1 MDQSPS
7 TMHDSQ
13 KRPDLPYDGGSAPC
27 RNGVAYTGR
36 RDARS
41 VMMLGLRGIPNIQGG
56 VEKHVEMLALELV
69 KLGWRVEVVGRRA
82 YMTEGTETDW
92 NGVQI
97 RSLWS
102 PRHVA
107 FEALI
112 HTFAGVGLAAIR
124 RPDVVHIHAVGP
136 SLAVPLARLAGLS
149 VVVTHHGFD
158 YDRQKWG
165 RAARFMLRLGES
177 LGMRYANRRIGI
189 SEDIVQTMH
198 QRYDVPVA
206 HIPNGVAVTR
216 RSENRQV
223 LAEFDL
229 SPRRYVL
236 MAARLVP
243 EKRQTDLIRAFARR
257 ENKDVKLVV
266 AGGADF
272 ESSYSAEVH
281 ELAKSVPGVVMTG
294 FQTGERL
301 DALFSN
307 ASLFVLPSS
316 HEGMPI
322 ALLEAMAH
330 GLPVLAS
337 DIQPNL
343 ALGLGSDEYFPLG
356 DIEALT
362 VALDAKLSNPPTE
375 DDIAARILHTAQTY
389 NWHHVA
395 DRTARIYAEAVERPW
410 VRKAAKS

>member
-1 MDQSPS
+1 MDQSPP
-7 TMHDSQ
+7 TIHNFHE
-13 KRPDLPYDGGSAPC
+13 RLDLPYDGGSAPS
-27 RNGVAYTGR
+27 RNGMADTER
-36 RDARS
+36 REARS

-69 KLGWRVEVVGRRA
+69 KLGWRVEVVGRSA
-82 YMTEGTETDW
+82 YMTDGAETDW

-97 RSLWS
+97 VSLWS

-107 FEALI
+107 LEALI

-165 RAARFMLRLGES
+165 RTAKFMLRLGER

-189 SEDIVQTMH
+189 SQDIVQTMDR
-198 QRYDVPVA
+198 RYDVPVA

-216 RSENRQV
+216 RAGNRQV

-229 SPRRYVL
+229 SPKRYVL
-236 MAARLVP
+236 MAARIVP
-243 EKRQTDLIRAFARR
+243 EKRQADLIRAFARR
-257 ENKDVKLVV
+257 KNKDVKLVL
-266 AGGADF
+266 AGGAEF
-272 ESSYSAEVH
+272 ESSYSAEVC

-294 FQTGERL
+294 FQSGARL

-337 DIQPNL
+337 DIAPNL
-343 ALGLGSDEYFPLG
+343 ALGLGSDDYFPLG
-356 DIEALT
+356 NIEALT
-362 VALDAKLSNPPTE
+362 TALDAKLSNPPTE
-375 DDIAARILHTAQTY
+375 DDIAARIRHTEQNY
-389 NWHHVA
+389 SWHRIA
-395 DRTARIYAEAVERPW
+395 DRTARIYAEAVESPLKR
-410 VRKAAKS
+410 RAARS